1 VSTADNS
8 PDTSPS
14 SKGRKG
20 GGGSKAWI
28 AGAVI
33 GPILGLALIGALVW
47 FFLRRRKNKGTAPQ
61 QGSAAMTPV
70 NPSHPPVGVGG
81 FTDAKPQFAQP
92 QQPHPNQS
100 AYGAQQGCASPPLSP
115 IHQYQNGVAPYNA
128 PGCPPPQQSY
138 HANDAK
144 QGYTGAP
151 MGGASE
157 LGGDSIGTTAS
168 GALTA
173 TNMHNT
179 ELGGMSTQVGAP
191 AHLGPSELPATSSP
205 SGPAA

>member
-1 VSTADNS
+1 VSTVDTS
-8 PDTSPS
+8 PDTSTG
-14 SKGRKG
+14 SKGKKS

-33 GPILGLALIGALVW
+33 GPIVGLAIIGALVW
-47 FFLRRRKNKGTAPQ
+47 FFLRRRTNKGTAPQ

-92 QQPHPNQS
+92 QQPYPNQS
-100 AYGAQQGCASPPLSP
+100 AYGAQQGYASPPLSP
-115 IHQYQNGVAPYNA
+115 IHQYQNVAAVYNA
-128 PGCPPPQQSY
+128 PGSPPQTSY
-138 HANDAK
+138 HGNEVK
-144 QGYTGAP
+144 QGYTVAP
-151 MGGASE
+151 MGGALE

-173 TNMHNT
+173 TNMHSA
-179 ELGGMSTQVGAP
+179 ELGAMSTQVGSP
-191 AHLGPSELPATSSP
+191 AHLGPSEPPTISSP